1 MRKYRSGNSGPYTT
15 EYHALLG
22 NAQWIVIRRLLRPP
36 LTDVSDDG
44 STPQL
49 SEGDIVTVFSQFGE
63 IVDVRFVRHRKTGR
77 FLGTAFVKFKDY
89 RSGILA
95 ADELNS
101 NYEKGEH
108 FVLSASQETT
118 ASCSEQKGITVE
130 RCEEVVVPQLYN
142 TEVETY
148 AEWLCRHNVG
158 LSVRYA

>member
-1 MRKYRSGNSGPYTT
+1 MKKYRSGNSGPYTA

-22 NAQWIVIRRLLRPP
+22 SAPWIIIRRLLSQPRM
-36 LTDVSDDG
+36 DMGEDRNS
-44 STPQL
+44 PQL

-63 IVDVRFVRHRKTGR
+63 VVDVRFVRHRKTGR

-101 NYEKGEH
+101 NYEEGEN
-108 FVLSASQETT
+108 FFLSASLEG
-118 ASCSEQKGITVE
+118 SVSNSDQKGITVE

-142 TEVETY
+142 TEMETY
-148 AEWLCRHNVG
+148 AQWLSRHNVA
-158 LSVRYA
+158 L

>member
-1 MRKYRSGNSGPYTT
+1 MKKYRSGNSGPYTPD
-15 EYHALLG
+15 YHALLG
-22 NAQWIVIRRLLRPP
+22 SAPWIIIRRLLSQPP
-36 LTDVSDDG
+36 KDAGNDNSI
-44 STPQL
+44 PQI

-101 NYEKGEH
+101 NYDKGEH
-108 FVLSASQETT
+108 FFLSESQEG
-118 ASCSEQKGITVE
+118 SMSSGEQKGITVE

-142 TEVETY
+142 DEVESY
-148 AEWLCRHNVG
+148 AQWLCRHNIT
-158 LSVRYA
+158 L